1 MIEGGDNATPMGAPD
16 TGTSA
21 NASASASASAGA
33 MLRIAREG
41 RGLHI
46 AALAAAIKVAPRKL
60 EALEGDRYGELPN
73 LTFARALA
81 QTVCRALKIDAEPV
95 LAKLP
100 PAGDMPKL
108 SLVGAGLN
116 APFHEAPGSR
126 DPGEFTL
133 LRKPAFWATL
143 VVLAGA
149 LALALL
155 PDRWMPWHGAALL
168 QSPMLTAAL
177 AAKREPVPGAVAPLP
192 EAPRTV
198 VAPDLAPAAPLQ
210 PEALREA
217 AQPAPTPP
225 AAGATATV
233 DGPPATL
240 ALHTNAES
248 WVEVQDSRG
257 QTLLSRIVQPGER
270 VGLDGALPMRLTIG
284 NAAATLLHFRG
295 QPVDLAANTRDNV
308 AHLQLP

>member
-1 MIEGGDNATPMGAPD
+1 MIEQGGDAAPIDAAGAD
-16 TGTSA
+16 V
-21 NASASASASAGA
+21 SAGA
-33 MLRIAREG
+33 MLRTAREA

-73 LTFARALA
+73 LTFTRALA

-100 PAGDMPKL
+100 PTGDMPKL
-108 SLVGAGLN
+108 SRVGAGLN

-155 PDRWMPWHGAALL
+155 PDRWMPWHGASLS
-168 QSPMLTAAL
+168 QSPEWLATLAVRRAPAPVRAA
-177 AAKREPVPGAVAPLP
+177 AAAPVPP
-192 EAPRTV
+192 APRTV
-198 VAPDLAPAAPLQ
+198 VSDSPLPAALQPAAPHMVV
-210 PEALREA
+210 P
-217 AQPAPTPP
+217 PAPTPP
-225 AAGATATV
+225 ADGVAATAAST
-233 DGPPATL
+233 PATL
-240 ALHTNAES
+240 ALHANAES
-248 WVEVQDSRG
+248 WVEVLDSRG

-270 VGLDGALPMRLTIG
+270 VGLDGALPLRLTIG